1 MEAERT
7 ITINQP
13 VAAVFPVI
21 ADGRRAALWR
31 PGEAAC
37 EITAAEPERLVSVR
51 LAPAAGGAM
60 VEGELELEAMGG
72 GTILTYRLRAGLS
85 GWRRLVFGGA
95 VRTML
100 AAELTALD
108 RLRDLLER

>member
-13 VAAVFPVI
+13 VAAVFPVV

-31 PGEAAC
+31 PSEAGY
-37 EITAAEPERLVSVR
+37 EVTAAEPGRLVSVR
-51 LAPAAGGAM
+51 LPPAAGGAM

-72 GTILTYRLRAGLS
+72 GTILTYRLRAALG
-85 GWRRLVFGGA
+85 GWRRLVFGGT
-95 VRTML
+95 VRTAL
-100 AAELTALD
+100 AAELAALD